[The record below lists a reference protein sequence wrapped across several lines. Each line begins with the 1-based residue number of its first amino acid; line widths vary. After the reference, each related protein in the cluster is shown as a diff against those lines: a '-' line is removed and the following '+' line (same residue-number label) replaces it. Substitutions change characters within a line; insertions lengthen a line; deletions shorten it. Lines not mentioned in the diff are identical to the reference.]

1 VDDEQIVR
9 NLPTSTLI
17 GTTSFGRERTRY
29 ADRRLIGAGR
39 DGDLTQSR

>member
-9 NLPTSTLI
+9 HLPSSTVI

-39 DGDLTQSR
+39 DGDPTQNR